1 MTEPSHSP
9 TTQER
14 NAKVDR
20 LLHDAEHAKSGAM
33 MARMMVGRI
42 DNAAQDARDLMTK
55 YHHLLN
61 EAQSIDP
68 TREAP
73 AWSEADV

>member
-1 MTEPSHSP
+1 M

-20 LLHDAEHAKSGAM
+20 LLHDADIEGAAEDAERM
-33 MARMMVGRI
+33 MA
-42 DNAAQDARDLMTK
+42 K
-55 YHHLLN
+55 YHALLN

-68 TREAP
+68 RNEAP
-73 AWSEADV
+73 AWEEADV

>member
-1 MTEPSHSP
+1 M

-42 DNAAQDARDLMTK
+42 EGAAEDAERMMAK
-55 YHHLLN
+55 YHALLN

-68 TREAP
+68 RNEAP
-73 AWSEADV
+73 AWEEADV